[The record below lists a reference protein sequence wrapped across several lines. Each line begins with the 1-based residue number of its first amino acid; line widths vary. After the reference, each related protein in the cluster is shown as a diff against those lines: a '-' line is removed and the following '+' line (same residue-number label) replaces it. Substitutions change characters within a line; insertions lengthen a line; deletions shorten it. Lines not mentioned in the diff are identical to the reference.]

1 MTRGPLGFPAGS
13 VRALLALCVVFVSCW
28 LIVQGEEPPLAVSE
42 ALFTALG
49 YYFATR
55 ARVGL
60 SKAELQERQE
70 EFGDEA
76 EVRPLFLPRG
86 SIRVII
92 IVCFA
97 GVAGWMLYE
106 WGCERVALCTT
117 LLLVFAFFAGQA
129 LKHLVLWLRPRH
141 KRHRIGRLEH
151 VKAAIGIVVAAAFV
165 AMYVSGYYRAAS
177 PRVHK
182 VFLGFIIFYFGS
194 R

>member
-1 MTRGPLGFPAGS
+1 MRGPLGIPPGS

-28 LIVQGEEPPLAVSE
+28 LMVQGDEPPLAVSE

-60 SKAELQERQE
+60 SKDELRERQE
-70 EFGDEA
+70 EFGEEA
-76 EVRPLFLPRG
+76 ELRPLFLPRG

-92 IVCFA
+92 LISF
-97 GVAGWMLYE
+97 VAVAACVVSR
-106 WGCERVALCTT
+106 WGCAKVATCTT
-117 LLLVFAFFAGQA
+117 LLLVLAFFAGQA
-129 LKHLVLWLRPRH
+129 LKYLVLWLRPRR
-141 KRHRIGRLEH
+141 KQHRIGLFEH
-151 VKAAIGIVVAAAFV
+151 VKAAIGILVAAAFV

-177 PRVHK
+177 PRLHK